1 MAKSIKMVRNHLTHH
16 FTFTAPYGND
26 TTAYVMKPLTGTAS
40 LGFAYADGVDYA
52 DVPQNDKYFFAD
64 KDLGTKGRIR
74 ADGSDLVV
82 LPKPANLILTCAA
95 ANTKESLIRFEV
107 RGELVGNK

>member
-1 MAKSIKMVRNHLTHH
+1 
-16 FTFTAPYGND
+16 
-26 TTAYVMKPLTGTAS
+26 MKPLTGTAS